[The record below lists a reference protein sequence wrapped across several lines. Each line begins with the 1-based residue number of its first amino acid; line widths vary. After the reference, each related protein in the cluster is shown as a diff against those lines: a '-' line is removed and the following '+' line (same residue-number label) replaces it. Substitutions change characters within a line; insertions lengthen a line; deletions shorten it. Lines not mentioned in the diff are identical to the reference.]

1 MKKPLYLLVIFSL
14 TAVSAIYLISIVI
27 AYPLIGL
34 KVTPVNSEQC
44 VVTEVYPN
52 GWANYQ
58 NIKRQQL
65 IYCEPNSNHAFKLE
79 KVNEMILPTNERVS
93 VTYKAMPASYLIY
106 SFLPI
111 IYFIL
116 SFSIVL
122 YLFFKIRLSKV
133 SKMSSYLLL
142 FISLAYL
149 GSGVSA
155 RGDIFGLFIT
165 TLSLYVIP
173 VLLLEYLR
181 MMIPKKDPQ
190 VATLKMVLLYGFVF
204 ILALI
209 TTLTGVSKFILL
221 PFVLLIL
228 VNLLYFIVQ
237 FHSIKKSIHFVKV
250 RFFTGTFFLSLL
262 PYILLTAVS
271 EVLFEK
277 QIVMA
282 EHTALFLLFIPLS
295 FVYANVKKVFLD
307 FDWLIKSSL
316 INIFLSLLPACL
328 LAGTVYAKEGHSIF
342 VFQVWLMAMV
352 LIPACLFT
360 KDFFAVYLLR
370 SERKFHSSLTKLSQ
384 KSSQLHNEQ
393 ALFLYVNQMIRDVL
407 QVDDV
412 KKVRYDSKELTSQS
426 LNIGDLQQMNT
437 GYALLVSQN
446 SVAYTFIT
454 FSYKGKNT
462 QLNKKEKSWLISVAH
477 YTNIFIENL
486 KKTEELVAEIEK
498 LKEGSVSPTI
508 SRTLFLI
515 GEKERVKLAQDIHD
529 SILQELI
536 FIYKNIEIIQNRDE
550 QYLPSLEKVKF
561 QLNEQINFIRETC
574 YDLNPFF
581 LKDIGLID
589 TLSTLLDRYRK
600 TCTFEI
606 DFQVSHVNHF
616 ADLSEEFVLVLYRI
630 VQEWMNNAKKHSKA
644 NFIYISLSYRHD
656 NFVLIYEDDG
666 IGFNLNKE
674 NNGKHFGLIGL
685 NERIQSLNGNL
696 SIHTEPQQ
704 GLLLRVTIPNQ
715 RDDIDD

>member
-1 MKKPLYLLVIFSL
+1 
-14 TAVSAIYLISIVI
+14 
-27 AYPLIGL
+27 
-34 KVTPVNSEQC
+34 
-44 VVTEVYPN
+44 
-52 GWANYQ
+52 
-58 NIKRQQL
+58 
-65 IYCEPNSNHAFKLE
+65 
-79 KVNEMILPTNERVS
+79 
-93 VTYKAMPASYLIY
+93 
-106 SFLPI
+106 
-111 IYFIL
+111 
-116 SFSIVL
+116 
-122 YLFFKIRLSKV
+122 
-133 SKMSSYLLL
+133 
-142 FISLAYL
+142 
-149 GSGVSA
+149 
-155 RGDIFGLFIT
+155 
-165 TLSLYVIP
+165 
-173 VLLLEYLR
+173 
-181 MMIPKKDPQ
+181 
-190 VATLKMVLLYGFVF
+190 
-204 ILALI
+204 
-209 TTLTGVSKFILL
+209 
-221 PFVLLIL
+221 
-228 VNLLYFIVQ
+228 
-237 FHSIKKSIHFVKV
+237 
-250 RFFTGTFFLSLL
+250 
-262 PYILLTAVS
+262 
-271 EVLFEK
+271 
-277 QIVMA
+277 
-282 EHTALFLLFIPLS
+282 
-295 FVYANVKKVFLD
+295 
-307 FDWLIKSSL
+307 
-316 INIFLSLLPACL
+316 
-328 LAGTVYAKEGHSIF
+328 
-342 VFQVWLMAMV
+342 MAMV
-352 LIPACLFT
+352 LIPACLFI
-360 KDFFAVYLLR
+360 KDFLAAYLLR

-384 KSSQLHNEQ
+384 MSSQLHNEE

-407 QVDDV
+407 QVDNV
-412 KKVRYDSKELTSQS
+412 KKVRYDSKELDSQS

-462 QLNKKEKSWLISVAH
+462 QLNKKERSWLISVAH

-498 LKEGSVSPTI
+498 LREGSISPTI

-550 QYLPSLEKVKF
+550 QHLPSLEKVKF

-581 LKDIGLID
+581 LKEIGLID
-589 TLSTLLDRYRK
+589 ALSTLLDRYRK

-656 NFVLIYEDDG
+656 NFILIYEDDG
-666 IGFNLNKE
+666 IGFDLNEE
-674 NNGKHFGLIGL
+674 NNGKHFGLLGL

-715 RDDIDD
+715 RNDVDD

>member
-1 MKKPLYLLVIFSL
+1 MKKPLYLSVIFSL

-65 IYCEPNSNHAFKLE
+65 IYCEPSSNHAFKLE

-93 VTYKAMPASYLIY
+93 VTYKAMPASYVIY

-122 YLFFKIRLSKV
+122 YLFFNIRLSKV

-155 RGDIFGLFIT
+155 RGDIFGLLIT

-190 VATLKMVLLYGFVF
+190 AATKKMLLLYGFVF

-221 PFVLLIL
+221 PFVLLTL

-250 RFFTGTFFLSLL
+250 RFFIGAIILSLL
-262 PYILLTAVS
+262 PYILLTAIP
-271 EVLFEK
+271 EVLFAK

-295 FVYANVKKVFLD
+295 FVYVNVKK
-307 FDWLIKSSL
+307 
-316 INIFLSLLPACL
+316 
-328 LAGTVYAKEGHSIF
+328 Y
-342 VFQVWLMAMV
+342 
-352 LIPACLFT
+352 
-360 KDFFAVYLLR
+360 
-370 SERKFHSSLTKLSQ
+370 
-384 KSSQLHNEQ
+384 
-393 ALFLYVNQMIRDVL
+393 
-407 QVDDV
+407 
-412 KKVRYDSKELTSQS
+412 
-426 LNIGDLQQMNT
+426 
-437 GYALLVSQN
+437 
-446 SVAYTFIT
+446 
-454 FSYKGKNT
+454 
-462 QLNKKEKSWLISVAH
+462 
-477 YTNIFIENL
+477 
-486 KKTEELVAEIEK
+486 
-498 LKEGSVSPTI
+498 
-508 SRTLFLI
+508 FLI
-515 GEKERVKLAQDIHD
+515 
-529 SILQELI
+529 
-536 FIYKNIEIIQNRDE
+536 
-550 QYLPSLEKVKF
+550 
-561 QLNEQINFIRETC
+561 
-574 YDLNPFF
+574 
-581 LKDIGLID
+581 
-589 TLSTLLDRYRK
+589 
-600 TCTFEI
+600 
-606 DFQVSHVNHF
+606 
-616 ADLSEEFVLVLYRI
+616 
-630 VQEWMNNAKKHSKA
+630 
-644 NFIYISLSYRHD
+644 
-656 NFVLIYEDDG
+656 
-666 IGFNLNKE
+666 
-674 NNGKHFGLIGL
+674 LIG
-685 NERIQSLNGNL
+685 
-696 SIHTEPQQ
+696 
-704 GLLLRVTIPNQ
+704 
-715 RDDIDD
+715 